1 MMTTENK
8 SEVSAEHFDR
18 VVQGALSVGAQVV
31 RIVGLVVIFRGRQ
44 FSVTSTLGESTG
56 YVAAMPEKSVFVAYT
71 TADDGYES
79 IEVWREG
86 STIMDALEA
95 AMDEVSRIEGAE

>member
-1 MMTTENK
+1 MPENK
-8 SEVSAEHFDR
+8 SELSAEHFDR
-18 VVQGALSVGAQVV
+18 VIHGASDAMGVDQSMVQV
-31 RIVGLVVIFRGRQ
+31 VGLVVIFRGRQ
-44 FSVTSTLGESTG
+44 FSVTSEPRTTG
-56 YVAAMPEKSVFVAYT
+56 TAQPAFVACT

-86 STIMDALEA
+86 STIMEALGA